1 MGWGGAPIATQ
12 QQQAYPQQQARF
24 RPEEGGGGFARG
36 ARAPGGGPRGR
47 AQQQPGGHPQQRHPA
62 GPQRQH
68 SGDPRQKNQGYRR
81 LWQQVTQV
89 RAGPHRAT
97 RGVQGVHARRA
108 LFPAL
113 LLRLRLRPCLPR
125 FTT

>member
-24 RPEEGGGGFARG
+24 RPEEG
-36 ARAPGGGPRGR
+36 
-47 AQQQPGGHPQQRHPA
+47 QQQPGGHPQQRHPA